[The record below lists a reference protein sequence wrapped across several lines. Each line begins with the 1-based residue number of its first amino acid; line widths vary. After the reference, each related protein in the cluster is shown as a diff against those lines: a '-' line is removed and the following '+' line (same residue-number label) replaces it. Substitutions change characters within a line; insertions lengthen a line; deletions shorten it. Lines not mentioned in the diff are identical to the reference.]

1 MLPWNRLTE
10 LKGHQGTVNSA
21 NFSPD
26 GQRIVTAS
34 DDKTARVWR
43 TDGLDSLLAQGCDWL
58 NQHLIF
64 NPQDLETLAVCQ
76 TPANKT
82 AAAQFW
88 VYQGETQAR
97 GGD

>member
-1 MLPWNRLTE
+1 M
-10 LKGHQGTVNSA
+10 
-21 NFSPD
+21 
-26 GQRIVTAS
+26 
-34 DDKTARVWR
+34 WR